1 MTFCASLVKIGPR
14 MKNNFELCH
23 TVRTV
28 SAKKKNKKNK
38 NKKNNT
44 RELETLLAQGKNR
57 IKNEDF
63 LKDAQNLP
71 LGDGPKE
78 GGWQKFYKKV
88 ISYVE
93 RVLLSKF
100 GENRMKI
107 EDFLKNAQ
115 NWTLGGATGGRGQ
128 KLNKNCFKINQC

>member
-1 MTFCASLVKIGPR
+1 M
-14 MKNNFELCH
+14 
-23 TVRTV
+23 
-28 SAKKKNKKNK
+28 
-38 NKKNNT
+38 
-44 RELETLLAQGKNR
+44 
-57 IKNEDF
+57 KNEDF
-63 LKDAQNLP
+63 LKNARNLP
-71 LGDGPKE
+71 Q
-78 GGWQKFYKKV
+78 GGTPRAGVKIFYQKV

-128 KLNKNCFKINQC
+128 KLNKN